1 MTISATDRTTDSS
14 EPITAQEAVDD
25 QSTLSSFQNSN
36 GSESKLSRSEGI
48 EEWGP
53 TMHHPLPATESTETT
68 LSNGIDQRRLQGTPL
83 CPSDFEGRESVS
95 SSFSADDRVDPK
107 AREAETSLF
116 ETLDN
121 EVSTDST
128 PEQPK
133 HPSAVH
139 TEYPDLEVIPEPV
152 PIDAEKA
159 EIELANRFV
168 RAAISEHGHH
178 ETTRRALTDWATSI
192 TRDGEAAHPEPT
204 VDDPRSVA
212 YSIGVAEFS
221 RGAIEDRE
229 KVSLILT
236 WGENKHSNVL
246 RETKEQY
253 NDWIRDKCEDCLE
266 EEQRQQE
273 ARDFE
278 ADPPESIGNWE
289 RFQTDK
295 PDVEI
300 AYRGVRDGTVHII
313 ALYETETGEIDGH
326 GTIQEWWDEADLAR
340 NTDINTHLVRGSRE
354 PANPWRDLLNHLE
367 SRDCDPVSSESKRP

>member
-1 MTISATDRTTDSS
+1 M
-14 EPITAQEAVDD
+14 
-25 QSTLSSFQNSN
+25 F
-36 GSESKLSRSEGI
+36 
-48 EEWGP
+48 
-53 TMHHPLPATESTETT
+53 HPLPASESAETT
-68 LSNGIDQRRLQGTPL
+68 LFNGIDQRRLQGSPL
-83 CPSDFEGRESVS
+83 CPSDFEEHESKPTS
-95 SSFSADDRVDPK
+95 IHPADRVDPE
-107 AREAETSLF
+107 ARKDETSLF
-116 ETLDN
+116 ETLDS
-121 EVSTDST
+121 EASTESA
-128 PEQPK
+128 PERPK
-133 HPSAVH
+133 HPSTVH
-139 TEYPDLEVIPEPV
+139 TEYSGLDVIPEPV

-178 ETTRRALTDWATSI
+178 ETARRALTDWATSI

-229 KVSLILT
+229 KVSLTLS
-236 WGENKHSNVL
+236 WGENKHSDVL

-253 NDWIRDKCEDCLE
+253 NDWIRDKCEDRLE

-278 ADPPESIGNWE
+278 ADPPETIGNWE

-300 AYRGVRDGTVHII
+300 AYRGVRSDTVHII

-326 GTIQEWWDEADLAR
+326 GTIQEWWDEAELAR
-340 NTDINTHLVRGSRE
+340 DTDINTHLVRVTRE

-367 SRDCDPVSSESKRP
+367 SRDCDPVS